1 MRVALVIFCICSLW
15 ATTQAQQLI
24 PLDHAVYDSWRT
36 IEKVQVA
43 DDGSW
48 IGYTYKQQQG
58 DVDLVLQSL
67 TDGKVIQVHRGTSLQ
82 FQDHMPYAIA
92 SLSPSFAQQQYA
104 KRKKLK
110 GDKQPKDTLL
120 VIQLPT
126 GNIDTLFVIDEWKAD
141 PHGGWIAMKAHLPVT
156 DTIYPDSAAVAAD
169 STADTLSFK
178 TKWKPRLLLYE
189 LTTGDTLSFPE
200 AADFVWADRGRHLL
214 YTVKGDT
221 ATPWEW
227 RSWHPEADT
236 SQLLF
241 SALGHFKK
249 LVASPDYPLATL
261 LINLDT
267 LADEDKRYALY
278 AWKPGVPPKLMVDTL
293 DNRLPVGYSVSPHT
307 SPRFSADGSALFW
320 AYTSAPQRL
329 PEDTLGD
336 FEKPSLDVW
345 VWDEAMLKTEQ
356 LDKEKDIRTQDYWAE
371 TRLSDGQTVLLA
383 DTAMPDL
390 RFAGNQEGSYALGIS
405 DLPYQLE
412 RSYAYPWRQD
422 WYKVHLPTGSRTL
435 LAEGLSGS
443 VRLSPLAQWA
453 VWFNDNA
460 WHLHRL
466 STSVTW
472 KVEFPG
478 MVDTTHDEPSPL
490 PPFSFAGFAE
500 DESHALFHSFTDVY
514 AVRLGRQFTGATCL
528 TCADND
534 QPIQYR
540 VVTVQP
546 QADTI
551 FQSVGKTVYLEGLH
565 LSDKSSGWYTVN
577 LDKPGEVVALYEVPA
592 SLSDLQLVKEGSE
605 FLFREGDFQR
615 YPELRV
621 TRNSRF
627 KEAQVLSNTNP
638 QQAQFL
644 WGSVELYRWADDDG
658 MQRDGLLYLPAGWQQ
673 DSSYPMIVYFYE
685 KLSDNLHRHYI
696 PSPSR
701 STVNPAWYASNGYV
715 VFMPDIHYTTGYPGP
730 SALNAIVSGTRA
742 VLADR
747 YADPQRVGIQGQS
760 WGGYQ
765 TAYVI
770 TQTGLFKAAMAGAP
784 VSNMTSAY
792 GGIRWGS
799 GLSRQFQYERTQSRI
814 GATLWE
820 NPHQYILNSPLF
832 QADRIT
838 TPLLIMHNDDDGAVP
853 WYQGVEL
860 FMAMRRLGKPAWLL
874 NYNGEEHNL
883 TRWPNRVDLSIRMA
897 QFFDHYLKEAN
908 MPPWMQEGIP
918 VDKKG
923 ITDGY

>member
-1 MRVALVIFCICSLW
+1 M
-15 ATTQAQQLI
+15 TQAQPLI
-24 PLDHAVYDSWRT
+24 PLDHTVYDKWRT
-36 IEKVQVA
+36 LDKVTVSA
-43 DDGSW
+43 DGRW
-48 IGYTYKQQQG
+48 VGFTYKEQQG
-58 DVDLVLQSL
+58 DVSLVLRSL
-67 TDGKVIQVHRGTSLQ
+67 SDSTILEIQRATSLQ
-82 FQDHMPYAIA
+82 FQEHMPYAIA

-120 VIQLPT
+120 VIQLTT
-126 GNIDTLFVIDEWKAD
+126 GLTDTLFVVDEWKAD
-141 PHGGWIAMKAHLPVT
+141 ARGEWIAMKAHLPVT
-156 DTIYPDSAAVAAD
+156 DTIYPDSAAIAAD

-178 TKWKPRLLLYE
+178 IKWKPRLLLYE
-189 LTTGDTLSFPE
+189 LTSGDTLSFPE
-200 AADFVWADRGRHLL
+200 AADFAWADRGRQLI

-227 RSWHPEADT
+227 RSWHPGIDT

-241 SALGHFKK
+241 SAMGQFKK
-249 LVASPDYPLATL
+249 LAASPDYPLAAL
-261 LINLDT
+261 LVNQDT
-267 LADEDKRYALY
+267 LPDADKRYGLY
-278 AWKPGVPPKLMVDTL
+278 LWRSGRLPQLLVDTV
-293 DNRLPVGYSVSPHT
+293 DRQLPAGFTVSPHT
-307 SPRFSADGSALFW
+307 SPRFSADGSRLFW
-320 AYTSAPQRL
+320 SYARAPQRL

-336 FEKPSLDVW
+336 FEKPKLDVW
-345 VWDEAMLKTEQ
+345 VWDEPLLKTEQ
-356 LDKEKDIRTQDYWAE
+356 LDKEKDIRTQDYWAVS
-371 TRLSDGQTVLLA
+371 RLSDGQSVLLA
-383 DTAMPDL
+383 DTSMPDL
-390 RFAGNQEGSYALGIS
+390 RFAGNQAGNYALAAS

-412 RSYAYPWRQD
+412 RSYAFPWRQD
-422 WYKVHLPTGSRTL
+422 WFAVHIPSGNRTL

-453 VWFNDNA
+453 VWFNGTA
-460 WHLHRL
+460 WQLHRL
-466 STSVTW
+466 STGVTW
-472 KVEFPG
+472 EVVFPD
-478 MVDTTHDEPSPL
+478 MVDTTHDEPSPM

-500 DESHALFHSFTDVY
+500 DESYALFHSFQDVY
-514 AVRLGRQFTGATCL
+514 AVRLGRQFAGTTCL
-528 TCADND
+528 TCSDTGRA
-534 QPIQYR
+534 IQYR
-540 VVTVQP
+540 VVNVLP
-546 QADTI
+546 DADTT
-551 FQSVGKTVYLEGLH
+551 FHSLGNTVYLAGLH
-565 LSDKSSGWYTVN
+565 LLDKSSGWYKVE
-577 LDKPGEVVALYEVPA
+577 LSKPHEVVALYHVPA
-592 SLSDLQLVKEGSE
+592 LLSDLQLVAGGEE
-605 FLFREGDFQR
+605 FLFREGDFER

-621 TRNSRF
+621 TRTGRF
-627 KEAQVLSNTNP
+627 DVSAVLSNTNP
-638 QQAQFL
+638 QQAQYL
-644 WGSVELYRWADDDG
+644 WGSVQLYRWADDDG
-658 MQRDGLLYLPAGWQQ
+658 IMRDGLLYLPAGWQQ

-701 STVNPAWYASNGYV
+701 STVNPAWYTSNGYV
-715 VFMPDIHYTTGYPGP
+715 VFMPDIHYSVGYPGP

-742 VLADR
+742 VLADG
-747 YADPQRVGIQGQS
+747 YADPRRVGIQGQS

-770 TQTGLFKAAMAGAP
+770 TQTGLYKAAMAGAP

-792 GGIRWGS
+792 GGIRWSS

-820 NPHQYILNSPLF
+820 NPHQYILNSPVF

-853 WYQGVEL
+853 WNQGVEL

-897 QFFDHYLKEAN
+897 QFFDHYLKGAA

-923 ITDGY
+923 ETDGY